1 MSCLSSGKPEPFVR
15 WLVNGIM
22 VDEEYEHNTGDVI
35 ENRLTW
41 SSVKREDLN
50 SVLSCQAIN
59 TDLTEPREVSLVL
72 DIHREY
78 CTSSNIIDCLP
89 VSFVSCEIE

>member
-1 MSCLSSGKPEPFVR
+1 MRWILRLNLLIILCVSSGKPEPSVR
-15 WLVNGIM
+15 WLVNGIL

-50 SVLSCQAIN
+50 SVLSCQAVN
-59 TDLTEPREVSLVL
+59 TILTDPREVSLVL
-72 DIHREY
+72 DIHRE
-78 CTSSNIIDCLP
+78 
-89 VSFVSCEIE
+89 